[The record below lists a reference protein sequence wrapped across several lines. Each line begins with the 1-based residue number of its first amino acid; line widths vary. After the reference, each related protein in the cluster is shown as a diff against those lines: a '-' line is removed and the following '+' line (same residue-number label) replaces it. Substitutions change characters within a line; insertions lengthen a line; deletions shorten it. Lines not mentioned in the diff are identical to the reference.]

1 MELQHAIGCRQG
13 AENGLHPS
21 ISACGGKVRM
31 TQEDGRK
38 SYEGALNRSEAIED
52 VLGNKDGD
60 PVAVAG

>member
-1 MELQHAIGCRQG
+1 
-13 AENGLHPS
+13 
-21 ISACGGKVRM
+21 M